1 MTVQVDWRWIGLVL
15 VAVVLLALG
24 MVAPVAAQGGGA
36 TPVPTPFWDEN
47 DDPNLNAQ
55 MDRVEEATSILRG
68 LVPKEPVTRAFLTRD
83 ELLAYLT
90 DLLDREYPAERALD
104 DAIFYHTFGWMDLD
118 TDLRQ
123 VQLDVLAE
131 QIAGFY
137 DTDLQ
142 AMFVISAQDELSVM
156 NQILYAHEYTHVLQD
171 QYFDLDAVDTDTL
184 VIVAPDEALAY
195 SALIE
200 GDAMLMT
207 EGYETWL
214 MRSDPTAAF
223 GVLGEGLLISS
234 DQLSAAPPILQYELL
249 FPYTYGRN
257 FAYTLFTVGEGW
269 RMVNEAYREPPQ
281 STEQILHPERYVGG
295 DQPVEVR
302 VEGLAQVLG
311 AGYRLV
317 WNRSLGEFYLREMLR
332 VTVPTETAD
341 AAAAGWGGDRYRI
354 YFNDD
359 TQQTVM
365 IYRVGWDSPQDAEEF
380 GAAFKG
386 YGALR
391 FADPGVVTDANM
403 TCWYADVT
411 LCLREGTIES
421 VLIQVPDRAM
431 IADVLPVLAPAR

>member
-1 MTVQVDWRWIGLVL
+1 
-15 VAVVLLALG
+15 
-24 MVAPVAAQGGGA
+24 
-36 TPVPTPFWDEN
+36 
-47 DDPNLNAQ
+47 
-55 MDRVEEATSILRG
+55 MDHVEEATSILRG
-68 LVPKEPVTRAFLTRD
+68 LEPKQAITRAFLTRD

-90 DLLDREYPAERALD
+90 DLLDREYPPDRARD
-104 DAIFYHTFGWMDLD
+104 DAIFYSTFGWMDLD

-137 DTDLQ
+137 DTDLK

-171 QYFDLDAVDTDTL
+171 QYFDLGALDTDTL
-184 VIVAPDEALAY
+184 AIDAPDEALAY
-195 SALIE
+195 SALFE

-214 MRSDPTAAF
+214 MRSNPGAAF

-234 DQLSAAPPILQYELL
+234 EELSAAPPILQYELL
-249 FPYTYGRN
+249 FPYTFGRN

-269 RMVNEAYREPPQ
+269 SMVNAAYREPPQ

-295 DQPVEVR
+295 DRPVEVS
-302 VEGLAQVLG
+302 VEALDGVLG
-311 AGYRLV
+311 DGYRLV
-317 WNRSLGEFYLREMLR
+317 WDRALGEFYLREMLR

-341 AAAAGWGGDRYRI
+341 SAAAGWGGDRYRI
-354 YFNDD
+354 YFNDA
-359 TQQTVM
+359 TGQTVM
-365 IYRVGWDSPQDAEEF
+365 LYRVVWDEPSDATEF
-380 GAAFKG
+380 AAAFKG

-391 FADPGVVTDANM
+391 FADPGVATDASM

-411 LCLREGTIES
+411 LCLRQGTIES